1 MKKSKSSISRAASHK
16 QIGEFW
22 DTHDL
27 SDFWEETKEASFE
40 VDISSEVTYYALD
53 KTLSEQILEI
63 AKERGIAADILL
75 NLWIQEKL
83 QEQK

>member
-1 MKKSKSSISRAASHK
+1 MKKSKSSISQATSHK
-16 QIGEFW
+16 EIGEFW

-27 SDFWEETKEASFE
+27 SDFWEKTKEVSFE

-63 AKERGIAADILL
+63 AKERGIAADTLL

>member
-1 MKKSKSSISRAASHK
+1 
-16 QIGEFW
+16 
-22 DTHDL
+22 L
-27 SDFWEETKEASFE
+27 SDFWEKTKEVSFE

-63 AKERGIAADILL
+63 AKERGIAADTLL